1 MANIERELKA
11 IMEAEYG
18 EEVRSS
24 IYDAIKAGNDEIVV
38 YGRKE
43 EERSQ
48 AEAGRIAAENTR
60 AAAEVLREA
69 AKAAAEAAAE
79 AANEAAE
86 KANEAAT
93 GGISKMIVNFEE
105 PEDIELPES
114 GETVD
119 TLFGKMKKW
128 LGNLSSGAGS
138 SLLGHLFSPG
148 RVLASD
154 ENGRVTDSNV
164 SVADLANIS
173 GTTGNLQEQITQLNG
188 NMQWQPIDTSDWT
201 MIDGYRIGLAEY
213 CPAIKLVHFIAANTT
228 TNGIPNSQ
236 THIIPSPQY
245 QPPDKAFAGLAFSQP
260 IQDHSSAI
268 GLSVIAARNGGFFMN
283 YPYYQ
288 MGYHHRME
296 VWYTI

>member
-1 MANIERELKA
+1 MP
-11 IMEAEYG
+11 
-18 EEVRSS
+18 
-24 IYDAIKAGNDEIVV
+24 IKAGNDEIVV

-48 AEAGRIAAENTR
+48 AEAGRIVAENTR

-148 RVLASD
+148 RVLASN
-154 ENGRVTDSNV
+154 ENGRVTESKV
-164 SVADLANIS
+164 SVADLANLS

-188 NMQWQPIDTSDWT
+188 KLLKVKSFTITTGYASANVANGTFATGLEGKTIICAIAQTSDLT
-201 MIDGYRIGLAEY
+201 SNVGFPYSIG
-213 CPAIKLVHFIAANTT
+213 IGANTRNAQVTLYSYSRWT
-228 TNGIPNSQ
+228 TENATIKMVV
-236 THIIPSPQY
+236 HV
-245 QPPDKAFAGLAFSQP
+245 F
-260 IQDHSSAI
+260 
-268 GLSVIAARNGGFFMN
+268 
-283 YPYYQ
+283 
-288 MGYHHRME
+288 
-296 VWYTI
+296 YTD

>member
-1 MANIERELKA
+1 
-11 IMEAEYG
+11 MEAEYG

-105 PEDIELPES
+105 PEGIELPES

-148 RVLASD
+148 RVLASN
-154 ENGRVTDSNV
+154 ENGRVTESNV
-164 SVADLANIS
+164 SVADLANLS
-173 GTTGNLQEQITQLNG
+173 GMTGNLQEQITQLNG
-188 NMQWQPIDTSDWT
+188 KLQIEAVPVTSNSNGGVILTCRRQGNKIFLNLYGVNQEYYNDVLVGWTNLAPSFLMQ
-201 MIDGYRIGLAEY
+201 
-213 CPAIKLVHFIAANTT
+213 IASSLLT
-228 TNGIPNSQ
+228 GV
-236 THIIPSPQY
+236 
-245 QPPDKAFAGLAFSQP
+245 AGL
-260 IQDHSSAI
+260 
-268 GLSVIAARNGGFFMN
+268 
-283 YPYYQ
+283 
-288 MGYHHRME
+288 
-296 VWYTI
+296 